1 MKRGGKSPK
10 QTPLPPNL
18 GGLERVLG
26 HDFNNPDL
34 LTQALTHSSATPD
47 RLQSNERLEFLGDR
61 VLGLRLAGL
70 LIESFADEDEGKL
83 GYRFSA
89 LARAESLVRVAED
102 IGLGPY
108 LILSEGEEGGGGR
121 DNPGILADAMEA
133 VIAALYL
140 DGGLEAAAAFIEG
153 QWRPL
158 MAENPVPLKDAKTKL
173 QEWAQGQ
180 GLPLPEYRVTAEDG
194 PAHAPWFTVRVSV
207 HEMKPTSGQG
217 PSKQVAE
224 QAAADALMEII
235 EEAPGEAVRPGVSP
249 KTKNTGAARTGNKQE
264 KGK

>member
-1 MKRGGKSPK
+1 MRGRSKSPK
-10 QTPLPPNL
+10 QYPSPPDL
-18 GGLERVLG
+18 GGLERALG

-61 VLGLRLAGL
+61 VLGLSLARL
-70 LIESFADEDEGKL
+70 LIESFPGEDEGKL

-89 LARAESLVRVAED
+89 LARAESLARVAEA
-102 IGLGPY
+102 IGLAPY
-108 LILSEGEEGGGGR
+108 LILSEAEKNGGGR
-121 DNPGILADAMEA
+121 ENPGILADAMEA

-140 DGGLEAAAAFIEG
+140 DGGLAAAAFIES

-158 MAENPVPLKDAKTKL
+158 MAENPVPPKDAKTKL

-194 PAHAPWFTVRVSV
+194 PAHGPRFTVRVAL
-207 HEMKPTSGQG
+207 HEMKPASGHG
-217 PSKQVAE
+217 SSKQTAE
-224 QAAADALMEII
+224 QAAADALMERI

-249 KTKNTGAARTGNKQE
+249 KNKNIGKTRTGTKPE
-264 KGK
+264 PLK

>member
-1 MKRGGKSPK
+1 MKKGGKSPK
-10 QTPLPPNL
+10 QTPSLPNL
-18 GGLERVLG
+18 SRLERVLG

-61 VLGLRLAGL
+61 VLGVRLAGL
-70 LIESFADEDEGKL
+70 LIESFTDEDEGKL

-89 LARAESLVRVAED
+89 LARAESLVRVAEN

-108 LILSEGEEGGGGR
+108 LILSEGEEGGGER

-158 MAENPVPLKDAKTKL
+158 MAENPVPPKDAKTKL

-224 QAAADALMEII
+224 QAAADTLMEFI
-235 EEAPGEAVRPGVSP
+235 EEAPGEAVRPVVSP
-249 KTKNTGAARTGNKQE
+249 ENKNKGNPAPLNST
-264 KGK
+264 

>member
-1 MKRGGKSPK
+1 MKKGGKSPK
-10 QTPLPPNL
+10 QTPSLPNL
-18 GGLERVLG
+18 GRLERVLG

-89 LARAESLVRVAED
+89 LARAESLVRVAEN

-108 LILSEGEEGGGGR
+108 LILSESEEGDSER

-140 DGGLEAAAAFIEG
+140 DGGLEAAADFIEG

-158 MAENPVPLKDAKTKL
+158 MDENPVPPKDAKTKL

-194 PAHAPWFTVRVSV
+194 PAHAPWFKVRVSV
-207 HEMKPTSGQG
+207 LEIKPTSGQG

-224 QAAADALMEII
+224 QVAADALMEII
-235 EEAPGEAVRPGVSP
+235 EEALGEAVRPGVSP
-249 KTKNTGAARTGNKQE
+249 KTKNTGAARTGTKQE

>member
-1 MKRGGKSPK
+1 MTAPVEALMDG
-10 QTPLPPNL
+10 
-18 GGLERVLG
+18 LG
-26 HDFNNPDL
+26 HDFVRPDL
-34 LTQALTHSSATPD
+34 LATALTHLSAAESG
-47 RLQSNERLEFLGDR
+47 RAGSYERFEFLGDR

-70 LIESFADEDEGKL
+70 LIESYADEDEGKP

-158 MAENPVPLKDAKTKL
+158 MAENPVPPKDAKTKL

-180 GLPLPEYRVTAEDG
+180 GLPLPEYRVTDEDG
-194 PAHAPWFTVRVSV
+194 PAHAPWFTVWVSV
-207 HEMKPTSGQG
+207 HEIKPTLGQG

-224 QAAADALMEII
+224 QAAADALMEFI

-249 KTKNTGAARTGNKQE
+249 KTKNTGAARTGTKQE
-264 KGK
+264 QGK

>member
-1 MKRGGKSPK
+1 
-10 QTPLPPNL
+10 L

-70 LIESFADEDEGKL
+70 LVESFPDEDEGKL

-102 IGLGPY
+102 IGLGSY

-121 DNPGILADAMEA
+121 DNPGILADTMEA

-153 QWRPL
+153 QWRSL
-158 MAENPVPLKDAKTKL
+158 MAEDPEPPKDAKTKL

-194 PAHAPWFTVRVSV
+194 PAHAPRFTVRVSV
-207 HEMKPTSGQG
+207 HEMKPASGQG
-217 PSKQVAE
+217 FSKQAAE
-224 QAAADALMEII
+224 QAAAESLMEMI
-235 EEAPGEAVRPGVSP
+235 EEAPGEAVRPGVSSEN
-249 KTKNTGAARTGNKQE
+249 KTTGAARTGKRQE
-264 KGK
+264 NGK

>member
-70 LIESFADEDEGKL
+70 LMESFADEDEGKL

-89 LARAESLVRVAED
+89 LARAESLVRVAEN

-108 LILSEGEEGGGGR
+108 LILSEGEEGGGER

-133 VIAALYL
+133 LIAAIYL
-140 DGGLEAAAAFIEG
+140 DTGMEAARAAI
-153 QWRPL
+153 L
-158 MAENPVPLKDAKTKL
+158 AE
-173 QEWAQGQ
+173 W
-180 GLPLPEYRVTAEDG
+180 
-194 PAHAPWFTVRVSV
+194 
-207 HEMKPTSGQG
+207 
-217 PSKQVAE
+217 
-224 QAAADALMEII
+224 
-235 EEAPGEAVRPGVSP
+235 
-249 KTKNTGAARTGNKQE
+249 TGARASSRRPARRSRVARSVCAAQQRRNRWRARARAIEQCRDSG
-264 KGK
+264 

>member
-61 VLGLRLAGL
+61 VLGLSLAGL

-158 MAENPVPLKDAKTKL
+158 MAENPVPPKDAKTKL

-194 PAHAPWFTVRVSV
+194 PAHAPWFTVRVNV
-207 HEMKPTSGQG
+207 HEIKPTSGQG

-224 QAAADALMEII
+224 QAAADALMEIT
-235 EEAPGEAVRPGVSP
+235 EEAPGEAVRPGVFP
-249 KTKNTGAARTGNKQE
+249 KTKTTGAARTGTKQE

>member
-1 MKRGGKSPK
+1 MKKRGKSPK
-10 QTPLPPNL
+10 QIPSPPDL

-70 LIESFADEDEGKL
+70 LVESFPDEDEGKL

-102 IGLGPY
+102 IGLGSY

-121 DNPGILADAMEA
+121 DNPGILADTMEA

-153 QWRPL
+153 QWRSL
-158 MAENPVPLKDAKTKL
+158 MAEDPEPPKDAKTKL

-194 PAHAPWFTVRVSV
+194 PAHAPRFTVRVSV
-207 HEMKPTSGQG
+207 HEMKPASGQG
-217 PSKQVAE
+217 FSKQAAE
-224 QAAADALMEII
+224 QAAAEAMI
-235 EEAPGEAVRPGVSP
+235 EMFQEAG
-249 KTKNTGAARTGNKQE
+249 TGAARTGKQQE
-264 KGK
+264 AGKAGGLTGKRQENGK

>member
-1 MKRGGKSPK
+1 MKRRSKSPK
-10 QTPLPPNL
+10 KYPSPPDL

-26 HDFNNPDL
+26 HDFNNPGL
-34 LTQALTHSSATPD
+34 LTQALTHSSATAD

-70 LIESFADEDEGKL
+70 LIESFPGEDEGKL

-89 LARAESLVRVAED
+89 LARAESLVRVAKG

-108 LILSEGEEGGGGR
+108 LILSEGEDGGGGR

-140 DGGLEAAAAFIEG
+140 DGGLEVAAAFIEG
-153 QWRPL
+153 QWRAL
-158 MAENPVPLKDAKTKL
+158 MAENPEPPKDAKTKL

-194 PAHAPWFTVRVSV
+194 PAHAPRFTVRVRV
-207 HEMKPTSGQG
+207 QEMKPASGQG
-217 PSKQVAE
+217 SSKQQAE
-224 QAAADALMEII
+224 QMAAEALMEMI
-235 EEAPGEAVRPGVSP
+235 E
-249 KTKNTGAARTGNKQE
+249 NL
-264 KGK
+264 

>member
-61 VLGLRLAGL
+61 VLGLSLAGL

-89 LARAESLVRVAED
+89 LARAESLIRVAED

-158 MAENPVPLKDAKTKL
+158 MAENPVPPKDAKTKL

-180 GLPLPEYRVTAEDG
+180 GLPLPEYWVTAEDG
-194 PAHAPWFTVRVSV
+194 PAHAPWFTAQVSV
-207 HEMKPTSGQG
+207 HEIKPTSGQG

-235 EEAPGEAVRPGVSP
+235 EEAPGEAVRPGLSL
-249 KTKNTGAARTGNKQE
+249 KTKNTGASRTGTKQE

>member
-61 VLGLRLAGL
+61 VLGLSLAGL
-70 LIESFADEDEGKL
+70 LIESFADEDEGNL

-89 LARAESLVRVAED
+89 LARAESLVRVAEN

-108 LILSEGEEGGGGR
+108 LILSEGEEGGGER

-158 MAENPVPLKDAKTKL
+158 MAENPVPPKDAKTKL

-224 QAAADALMEII
+224 QAAADALMEFV
-235 EEAPGEAVRPGVSP
+235 EGAPVEAVRPGVSP
-249 KTKNTGAARTGNKQE
+249 KTKNTGAARTGTKQE
-264 KGK
+264 KEK